1 MLSAYDMGLV
11 TDFMTG
17 INAPTSLIER
27 IVDILNDTSTGLDG
41 QVVTDVGGDWFGGST
56 SGHRLGVNTKMA
68 HQEVEEEFQKLA
80 DSLRKYGEAITQW
93 ATEVRDIDG
102 DTNAEMTMRAAALAE
117 VNTTIDDARDQAADS
132 TMGDGTYTVPPAT
145 QEGGA

>member
-17 INAPTSLIER
+17 INAPPSLIEQ
-27 IVDILNDTSTGLDG
+27 IVELLNDNSDGLHG

-56 SGHRLGVNTKMA
+56 TGHRLGVNTKMA

-117 VNTTIDDARDQAADS
+117 VNTTIGDARDQAADS
-132 TMGDGTYTVPPAT
+132 TMGDGTYTEPPAT

>member
-1 MLSAYDMGLV
+1 MLSASDVGLV

-17 INAPTSLIER
+17 INAPPRLIEM
-27 IVDILNDTSTGLDG
+27 IVATLNDTSEGLHG

-80 DSLRKYGEAITQW
+80 DSLRKYGEAISQW
-93 ATEVRDIDG
+93 ATEVRDVDG
-102 DTNAEMTMRAAALAE
+102 DTTAEMTMRAAALAE
-117 VNTTIDDARDQAADS
+117 VSSTIDAARDQSATS
-132 TMGDGTYTVPPAT
+132 TMGDGTYTEPPAG
-145 QEGGA
+145 EGGDA

>member
-17 INAPTSLIER
+17 INAPPSLIEQ
-27 IVDILNDTSTGLDG
+27 IVDILNDNSTGLDG

-117 VNTTIDDARDQAADS
+117 VNTTIGDARDQAADS
-132 TMGDGTYTVPPAT
+132 TMGDGTYTEPPAT
-145 QEGGA
+145 QDGGA

>member
-17 INAPTSLIER
+17 INAPPSLIEQ
-27 IVDILNDTSTGLDG
+27 IVELLNDNSTGLDG
-41 QVVTDVGGDWFGGST
+41 QVVTDVGGDWFGGSA

-117 VNTTIDDARDQAADS
+117 VNTTIGDARDQAADN
-132 TMGDGTYTVPPAT
+132 TMGDGTYTVPPVT

>member
-1 MLSAYDMGLV
+1 MLSASDVGLV
-11 TDFMTG
+11 ADFMRG

-41 QVVTDVGGDWFGGST
+41 QVVTDVGSDWFGGST

-80 DSLRKYGEAITQW
+80 DSLRTYGQAITQW

-117 VNTTIDDARDQAADS
+117 VNSTIHAARDRSATS
-132 TMGDGTYTVPPAT
+132 TMGDGTYTEPPAG
-145 QEGGA
+145 EGGDA

>member
-1 MLSAYDMGLV
+1 MLSASDVGLV

-17 INAPTSLIER
+17 INAPPSLIEQ
-27 IVDILNDTSTGLDG
+27 IVELLNDNSTGLDDL
-41 QVVTDVGGDWFGGST
+41 VVTDVGSDWFGGST